1 MYAIDSLNLNENFL
15 CFVKFQMAD
24 AIQWELF
31 CMQDIS
37 CSFLSLNKQL
47 YVTFVKTMD
56 RKSLTRK
63 GPRLC
68 VLSHVKNNPQP
79 NTDMSHY
86 IVCVMFDQEWVQYF
100 GYLM

>member
-1 MYAIDSLNLNENFL
+1 MT
-15 CFVKFQMAD
+15 D
-24 AIQWELF
+24 AIQWGLF

-56 RKSLTRK
+56 RQSLTRK

-68 VLSHVKNNPQP
+68 VLLHVKNNPQP
-79 NTDMSHY
+79 NTDMNHY
-86 IVCVMFDQEWVQYF
+86 IVCVMFD
-100 GYLM
+100 